1 MYKWKLMHKL
11 LPWPIM
17 QTCLTMTAGEISKY
31 KYERYGAAEIAQI
44 ASVMEEKL
52 TPSIQPGE

>member
-1 MYKWKLMHKL
+1 
-11 LPWPIM
+11 M
-17 QTCLTMTAGEISKY
+17 QTCLTMTAGEISEY

-52 TPSIQPGE
+52 TPSVQPGE